1 MIYRWMLFTFMWTIF
16 KKALNCDGEEKDDS
30 TENSEVI
37 KADNEESVT
46 LSDGD

>member
-1 MIYRWMLFTFMWTIF
+1 MVIYRWMLLTFMWTIF
-16 KKALNCDGEEKDDS
+16 KKALKDDS

-46 LSDGD
+46 LNDGD